1 MVSEEST
8 PRQGIKISFG
18 KKVSWGIASFGL
30 SVISGIYGALLPIF
44 YTDYL
49 GLAEES
55 SIILLVSLLY
65 AIWNAVNDPLFGFL
79 SDSTKSKRG
88 RRIPYMRFTAPFLA
102 ITFALVWWGDPA
114 WGDTAKFWWMLI
126 TMLLYDTAYTIIGL
140 VYSALLPE
148 ITEDDGQRNHLQL
161 SSSFFSLLGMI
172 LGFLLPDFFRHDLT
186 LLRYAMIIVGIVGA
200 AFIMFTTYKFKE
212 RAEFTKVDKPL
223 GLWPSLKHTFSR
235 KSFIILVLANFGSIF
250 MQSIV
255 VGSVYYLADYIVGV
269 STIVLLVYLFIP
281 LLVGIWL
288 TPFLQKWLGV
298 VLADQILLVIG
309 GIGLM
314 AIYFLPANL
323 IFIGLICA
331 GFGLVGPLIFTNI
344 MFAQITDEDELK
356 SGVRR
361 EAAFFGV
368 NALIT
373 KPAQSLAL
381 WIPAFL
387 LGLNH
392 FVPRNAITGELY
404 PFQPQAAL
412 TAMRLFIGLLPGI
425 ALLVEAAILSF
436 YPLRGKHLKDI
447 QKRVLILHDEK
458 HKKLKEMGL

>member
-1 MVSEEST
+1 MASSESAPLT
-8 PRQGIKISFG
+8 GVKLSFG
-18 KKVSWGIASFGL
+18 KKVTWGLASFGG

-55 SIILLVSLLY
+55 RIIAIVSIIY

-102 ITFALVWWGDPA
+102 ITFALVWFGSPA
-114 WGDTAKFWWMLI
+114 WTDTAKFWWMLI
-126 TMLLYDTAYTIIGL
+126 TMLLYDTAYTVIFL

-148 ITEDDGQRNHLQL
+148 ITEDEGQRNHLQL
-161 SSSFFSLLGMI
+161 SASFFSLIGMI
-172 LGFLLPDFFRHDLT
+172 LGFLLPDFFRHDLF
-186 LLRYAMIIVGIVGA
+186 LLRIAMIGVGVLGA
-200 AFIMFTTYKFKE
+200 GFILITTFGIKERPEFTTI
-212 RAEFTKVDKPL
+212 DKPL
-223 GLWPSLKHTFSR
+223 GLWQSLKHTFGR

-250 MQSIV
+250 MQSSV
-255 VGSVYYLADYIVGV
+255 VGSVYYLADYVVGTP
-269 STIVLLVYLFIP
+269 TIMLLIYLFIP

-288 TPFLQKWLGV
+288 TPFLQKWFGV
-298 VLADQILLVIG
+298 VLADQLLLVIG
-309 GIGLM
+309 GLGLI
-314 AIYFLPANL
+314 AIYFLPAHL

-344 MFAQITDEDELK
+344 MFAQVTDEDELK
-356 SGVRR
+356 TGVRR

-387 LGLNH
+387 LQINH
-392 FVPRNAITGELY
+392 FIPRNPVTLEIY
-404 PFQPQAAL
+404 PYQLPGVY
-412 TAMRLFIGLLPGI
+412 TAMRVFVGLLPGI
-425 ALLVEAAILSF
+425 ALLVEALILAF
-436 YPLRGKHLKDI
+436 YPLRGKHWKDMQ
-447 QKRVLILHDEK
+447 QKVLILHDEK
-458 HKKLKEMGL
+458 HKKLKEMSR

>member
-1 MVSEEST
+1 MDKTENT
-8 PRQGIKISFG
+8 PLQGVKIKFG
-18 KKVSWGIASFGL
+18 KKVTWGLASFGG

-55 SIILLVSLLY
+55 SIIALVSIIY
-65 AIWNAVNDPLFGFL
+65 AVWNAFNDPLFGFI
-79 SDSTKSKRG
+79 SDSTKSKKG

-102 ITFALVWWGDPA
+102 LTFALVWWGSPTWTDQ
-114 WGDTAKFWWMLI
+114 AKFWWMLV
-126 TMLLYDTAYTIIGL
+126 TMLLYDTAYTIIFL

-148 ITEDDGQRNHLQL
+148 ITEDEGQRNHLQL
-161 SSSFFSLLGMI
+161 SSSFFSLIGMI
-172 LGFLLPDFFRHDLT
+172 LGFLLPDFFRDDLN
-186 LLRYAMIIVGIVGA
+186 LLRYAMIGVGIVGA
-200 AFIMFTTYKFKE
+200 AFILATTYTFKE
-212 RAEFTKVDKPL
+212 RPEFTKVDKPL
-223 GLWPSLKHTFSR
+223 GLWESIKHTFSR
-235 KSFIILVLANFGSIF
+235 RSFIILVIANFGSIF
-250 MQSIV
+250 MQSSV
-255 VGSVYYLADYIVGV
+255 VGSVYYLADYVVGTP
-269 STIVLLVYLFIP
+269 TIMLLIYLFIP
-281 LLVGIWL
+281 LLVGIWA

-309 GIGLM
+309 GAGLV

-344 MFAQITDEDELK
+344 MFAQVSDEDEIK
-356 SGVRR
+356 TGVRR

-387 LGLNH
+387 LEINH
-392 FVPRNAITGELY
+392 FIPRDPITLEIY
-404 PFQPQAAL
+404 PYQPGGVY
-412 TAMRLFIGLLPGI
+412 TAMRIFVGLLPGI
-425 ALLVEAAILSF
+425 ALLIEALILSF
-436 YPLRGKHLKDI
+436 YPLRGQHWKNL
-447 QKRVLILHDEK
+447 QKQVLILHDEK
-458 HKKLKEMGL
+458 HQKLKEMSR

>member
-1 MVSEEST
+1 MVSSEST
-8 PRQGIKISFG
+8 PQAGVKFSFG
-18 KKVSWGIASFGL
+18 KKVSWGLASFGT

-49 GLAEES
+49 GLSKQS
-55 SIILLVSLLY
+55 SIIALVSILY
-65 AIWNAVNDPLFGFL
+65 AIWNAINDPLFGFI

-102 ITFALVWWGDPA
+102 ITFALVWWGDPL
-114 WGDTAKFWWMLI
+114 WSDIAKFWWMLI

-148 ITEDDGQRNHLQL
+148 ITEDEGQRNHLQI

-172 LGFLLPDFFRHDLT
+172 LGFLLPDLFRHDLM
-186 LLRYAMIIVGIVGA
+186 LLRFAMIGVGIVAA

-212 RAEFTKVDKPL
+212 RPEFSKLDKPL
-223 GLWPSLKHTFSR
+223 GLLAAIKHTFNKR
-235 KSFIILVLANFGSIF
+235 SFIVLVLANFGSIF

-255 VGSVYYLADYIVGV
+255 VGSVYYLADYVVGIP
-269 STIVLLVYLFIP
+269 TIILLIYLFVP
-281 LLVGIWL
+281 LILGIWL
-288 TPFLQKWLGV
+288 TPFLQRWFGV

-309 GIGLM
+309 GLGLV
-314 AIYFLPANL
+314 AIYFLPADL
-323 IFIGLICA
+323 IYIGLICA

-344 MFAQITDEDELK
+344 MFAQVADEDELK
-356 SGVRR
+356 TGVRR

-387 LGLNH
+387 LGING
-392 FVPRNAITGELY
+392 FIPRNEITGVIY
-404 PFQPQAAL
+404 PYQPLPAIL
-412 TAMRLFIGLLPGI
+412 AMRLFVGLLPGI
-425 ALLVEAAILSF
+425 ALLVEAALLSF
-436 YPLRGKHLKDI
+436 YPLRGNKLKDMQHKI
-447 QKRVLILHDEK
+447 LILHDEK
-458 HKKLKEMGL
+458 HKKLKEMSR